1 VIDDDGKLDSDDEQQ
16 QQQLDGD
23 GEDDDGSGCWQ
34 NDGDLRRPI
43 RSSQSLMKMLD
54 FLLHPRERFQYLATS
69 VGIIKTV
76 AQPYYL
82 FFSF

>member
-1 VIDDDGKLDSDDEQQ
+1 MIDDDGKLDSDDE

-34 NDGDLRRPI
+34 DDDVKDLRRPI

-82 FFSF
+82 LLSF